1 MRTRNTIQRI
11 WIIIIMSFVGIYTY
25 GQDTIQVLQK
35 SCKYTFVIPEGWD
48 TIPRSVLMQ
57 KLPGYSIDAGL
68 YPLQQQEYFKGN
80 YILINFLPTIKTLNG
95 FPFKQ
100 IEEDLVK
107 MNEKSLLPVSI
118 RPRACFFPL
127 FSFLP
132 LWLHYNLNPLCVQ
145 Y

>member
-68 YPLQQQEYFKGN
+68 YPLQQQEYFLSSTYKC
-80 YILINFLPTIKTLNG
+80 NFLGADN
-95 FPFKQ
+95 KQ
-100 IEEDLVK
+100 
-107 MNEKSLLPVSI
+107 
-118 RPRACFFPL
+118 
-127 FSFLP
+127 
-132 LWLHYNLNPLCVQ
+132 
-145 Y
+145 

>member
-57 KLPGYSIDAGL
+57 KLPDIRLMQDYIPYSSRSIL
-68 YPLQQQEYFKGN
+68 KGIT
-80 YILINFLPTIKTLNG
+80 Y
-95 FPFKQ
+95 
-100 IEEDLVK
+100 
-107 MNEKSLLPVSI
+107 
-118 RPRACFFPL
+118 
-127 FSFLP
+127 
-132 LWLHYNLNPLCVQ
+132 
-145 Y
+145 

>member
-68 YPLQQQEYFKGN
+68 YPVRSLK
-80 YILINFLPTIKTLNG
+80 KSNG
-95 FPFKQ
+95 
-100 IEEDLVK
+100 
-107 MNEKSLLPVSI
+107 
-118 RPRACFFPL
+118 
-127 FSFLP
+127 
-132 LWLHYNLNPLCVQ
+132 
-145 Y
+145 